1 MEEVQVIRILLPEFG
16 KSGTWK
22 LYLPLLVIFLVAF
35 FVRYHFLTTYNYP
48 MMIHEQDAVGYIAV
62 AKEMLNWYPLTVT
75 GRPPGYP
82 FIIAL
87 FALLPVGVEF
97 AARLASIFMDAMVTI
112 PLYVLSYRLLPRA
125 ASIAAAA
132 LWAFFGFALAFST
145 SPLTQSTFLFF
156 LLTAV
161 ALVHRSLTSSGSP
174 LLTFLGGVSI
184 GGAFL
189 TRPEGIVVFLYMTAM
204 IVVVRLLYNSP
215 SFTLIIKELLVLV
228 LGFMLLAG
236 PFLAAYRY
244 QTGYWA
250 LTNKSA
256 AAVKT
261 QDGVLKLN
269 AQGELASMPEGLAL
283 WKEHYGSIS
292 VFVQSSLSNVVQFSE
307 AYLQILP
314 RWAHLLSLFGL
325 LALLWERRF
334 TELICLSPL
343 VVVTFPNYIVNI
355 SKGNSYNYPLFPL
368 TFICVAAGCE
378 ALRRLLLKIG
388 PVRWRGP
395 VVVVSYGVAASPV
408 LLLLFFG
415 YIQADANYRSPGLV
429 EQAEMSGRLFRNA
442 GELIKMNSR
451 PDQVIMTRWGL
462 VGYFADRPVITLPK
476 GEVADVV
483 NYGRTHGVSFL
494 VIDSMSV
501 FSRRQELVELLDP
514 LLGKPVRPDY
524 GLKLIAVYYNDDS
537 GCVVYQYV
545 R

>member
-1 MEEVQVIRILLPEFG
+1 
-16 KSGTWK
+16 
-22 LYLPLLVIFLVAF
+22 
-35 FVRYHFLTTYNYP
+35 

-62 AKEMLNWYPLTVT
+62 AKEILNWHPLTVT

-82 FIIAL
+82 LIIAL
-87 FALLPVGVEF
+87 FALLPVGLEF
-97 AARLASIFMDAMVTI
+97 SARLASIFMDALVTI
-112 PLYVLSYRLLPRA
+112 PLYALSCRILPRA
-125 ASIAAAA
+125 ASAAVAA

-161 ALVHRSLTSSGSP
+161 VLVHRSLTSSGSP
-174 LLTFLGGVSI
+174 LLTLLGGVSI
-184 GGAFL
+184 GAAFL
-189 TRPEGIVVFLYMTAM
+189 TRPEGIVAFIYITAM
-204 IVVVRLLYNSP
+204 MGGMRLLYRSL
-215 SFTLIIKELLVLV
+215 SFKLIMKELIVLV
-228 LGFMLLAG
+228 IGFMLLAG

-244 QTGYWA
+244 QAGYWA

-292 VFVQSSLSNVVQFSE
+292 AFVQSTLSNAAQFSI
-307 AYLQILP
+307 AYLQTLP
-314 RWAHLLSLFGL
+314 LWAHLLSLLGL

-355 SKGNSYNYPLFPL
+355 SKGNSYNYTLFPL
-368 TFICVAAGCE
+368 AFICVAAGCE
-378 ALRRLLLKIG
+378 ALRRLLVKIG
-388 PVRWRGP
+388 PVNQWRGTA
-395 VVVVSYGVAASPV
+395 VAASYVVAASPV

-415 YIQADANYRSPGLV
+415 YNQADANYRSPGLV

-451 PDQVIMTRWGL
+451 SDQVIMTRWGL
-462 VGYFADRPVITLPK
+462 IGYFADRAVVTLPK
-476 GEVADVV
+476 GQVAEVV
-483 NYGRTHGVSFL
+483 NYGRKHGVGFL
-494 VIDSMSV
+494 VIDTMSV
-501 FSRRQELVELLDP
+501 FSRRQELMELLDP
-514 LLGKPVRPDY
+514 LFGKPLSPDY
-524 GLKLIAVYYNDDS
+524 GLKLMAVYSNDRQRLC
-537 GCVVYQYV
+537 GLPV
-545 R
+545 RTLT